1 VPRESKASLSTPHA
15 FPFRLVERSEPDG
28 ERQVVIVLSTAAGF
42 LRRHEPWPIS
52 LVAEALAQAILL
64 VDPPERLDRARL
76 AALQSVSLLQQVTAG
91 DRLHVAVEPLGCL
104 GKLRRYR
111 CRATRSGALVA
122 LADVTV
128 TS

>member
-1 VPRESKASLSTPHA
+1 MPRESLSSPSTPHA
-15 FPFRLVERSEPDG
+15 FPFRLVERSETVG

-42 LRRHEPWPIS
+42 LRRDEPWPVS

-64 VDPPERLDRARL
+64 LDPPEQLDRVRL
-76 AALQSVSLLQQVTAG
+76 AALQNVALLQEVAAG
-91 DRLHVAVEPLGCL
+91 DRLLVEVEPLGSL
-104 GKLRRYR
+104 GALRRYR
-111 CRATRSGALVA
+111 CRATRSGAAVA